1 MPDATS
7 PSSPMRFSVGL
18 PVERPDRFAE
28 LGSGS
33 ALAELS
39 QAAEELGY
47 DAVSVTDHPFPPERW
62 LRSGGHHTHDPLVAL
77 AYVAAATSSIRI
89 HTNIL
94 VLPYRNAFLAA
105 KGAASLDALSD
116 GRLILGVAA
125 GYLEGEFSA
134 LGADISARNDMLDEG
149 IRAMRAAWS
158 GTPLQFEGTY
168 FRADGNVMLPQPVQP
183 GGPPIWI
190 GGNSTR
196 AIRRA
201 VELGQGW
208 MPFPQSSGASR
219 YTRTPD
225 IDGVEDLRARIDVAR
240 RLATEAG
247 RAEALD
253 ICFVPFGLSLL
264 DKRKP
269 DFGAVAAS
277 VAELRG
283 LGVTWLSIMLQGE
296 TRKAF
301 LEQLTAFADEVIRP
315 SR

>member
-1 MPDATS
+1 MPDTTS
-7 PSSPMRFSVGL
+7 PSSPMRFTVGL

-39 QAAEELGY
+39 RAAEDLGY

-77 AYVAAATSSIRI
+77 AYVAAATSTIRI

-105 KGAASLDALSD
+105 KGVASLDALSD
-116 GRLILGVAA
+116 GRVILGVAA

-134 LGADISARNDMLDEG
+134 LGADLSARNEMLDEG

-158 GTPLQFEGTY
+158 GTPLSFEGKY
-168 FRADGNVMLPQPVQP
+168 FHADGNVMLPEPVQR

-190 GGNSTR
+190 GGNSAR

-208 MPFPQSSGASR
+208 MPFPQSRGASR

-225 IDGVEDLRARIDVAR
+225 IDGVDDLRARIEVAN
-240 RLATEAG
+240 RLALEAG
-247 RAEALD
+247 RSEPLD

-269 DFGAVAAS
+269 DFAAVAAS
-277 VAELRG
+277 VAELRH

-296 TRKAF
+296 TRRAF
-301 LEQLTAFADEVIRP
+301 LDQLTDFADEVIRP